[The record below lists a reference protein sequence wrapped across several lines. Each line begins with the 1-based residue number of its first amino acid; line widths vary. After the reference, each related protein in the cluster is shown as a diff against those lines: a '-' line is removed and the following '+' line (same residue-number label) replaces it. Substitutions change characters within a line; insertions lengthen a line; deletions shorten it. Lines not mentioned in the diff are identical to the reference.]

1 MSGAIRAAQLVVILP
16 LLARRRWPFPVLLVV
31 STASVATSLSIETA
45 AVPVAAVALAS
56 FTVGERGGDRV
67 RSAMGVIAVAGFIA
81 LGFIVQD
88 ADPFEALVLPFV
100 VVVPS
105 WLVGDVVRTRRLDAA
120 TRQAEAMRAAQ
131 ENEARLRT
139 AVAEERRAMARE
151 LHDVVAH
158 GVSVMLIQSGA
169 ARQVIRTSPDL
180 AEEALLTV
188 EATGREAMAELRRM
202 LGVLN
207 DDGEATGL
215 APQPGVDQ
223 LGALVERVREAGL
236 PTELSIDGS
245 PRPLPASL
253 DVTVYRIVQEA
264 LTNALR
270 YARRAATLVH
280 LSYEHGP
287 AQAGDPRRRSGRRRR
302 RSRRERAGSRRDAA
316 AGGPGRGSPGGGAA
330 ARGRLRGPG
339 VVAAGAGTRVTGPSL
354 RVLIVDDQALVRAGF
369 RMILEAQ
376 PDIEV
381 IGEAADGETAIR
393 LSNRLRPDIVLM
405 DVRMPGLDGLE
416 TTRRLL
422 GDTSRPAPR
431 IVILTTFDLDEYV
444 YAAMQAGAS
453 GFLLK
458 DVSAEQLVAA
468 VRTVSVGDALLAP
481 SITRRLVERFARPD
495 AALAIAPEAV
505 ASLTAQGTR
514 GLPARGARHEQR
526 RDRGRAGRHRS
537 DGQDSCGRDPGKAGP
552 PEPCPGGRVRLRI
565 GSRPG
570 DCPGLTSGHT
580 KRPAARRPVG
590 ERRLQS
596 SRREGGPATSLT

>member
-1 MSGAIRAAQLVVILP
+1 MESIGSPWRGLALDTGLVIALVILGIVTVERMSGAIWAAQLIVILP

-31 STASVATSLSIETA
+31 SGASVATSMSIETA
-45 AVPVAAVALAS
+45 FVPVAAVALAS
-56 FTVGERGGDRV
+56 FTVGERAGDRV

-120 TRQAEAMRAAQ
+120 KRQAEAQRVAQ
-131 ENEARLRT
+131 ENETRLRT

-169 ARQVIRTSPDL
+169 ARQVIHTAPDL

-188 EATGREAMAELRRM
+188 EATGREAMAELRRL

-280 LSYEHGP
+280 LSYDTDQLRLEILDDGP
-287 AQAGDPRRRSGRRRR
+287 AGAADATAGSGRGLVGMQQ
-302 RSRRERAGSRRDAA
+302 RAVQVGGRLE
-316 AGGPGRGSPGGGAA
+316 AGPRLGGGYAVRAWLPLEPGPGG
-330 ARGRLRGPG
+330 
-339 VVAAGAGTRVTGPSL
+339 
-354 RVLIVDDQALVRAGF
+354 
-369 RMILEAQ
+369 
-376 PDIEV
+376 
-381 IGEAADGETAIR
+381 
-393 LSNRLRPDIVLM
+393 
-405 DVRMPGLDGLE
+405 
-416 TTRRLL
+416 
-422 GDTSRPAPR
+422 
-431 IVILTTFDLDEYV
+431 
-444 YAAMQAGAS
+444 
-453 GFLLK
+453 
-458 DVSAEQLVAA
+458 
-468 VRTVSVGDALLAP
+468 
-481 SITRRLVERFARPD
+481 
-495 AALAIAPEAV
+495 
-505 ASLTAQGTR
+505 
-514 GLPARGARHEQR
+514 
-526 RDRGRAGRHRS
+526 
-537 DGQDSCGRDPGKAGP
+537 
-552 PEPCPGGRVRLRI
+552 
-565 GSRPG
+565 
-570 DCPGLTSGHT
+570 
-580 KRPAARRPVG
+580 
-590 ERRLQS
+590 
-596 SRREGGPATSLT
+596 